1 MAVRRVADGRRGIVA
16 ARLGGYGLGMHDD
29 SVPTAARPRP
39 GARLVR
45 VWTAAAILYVAAAGW
60 FSVAPI
66 RAALAQ
72 ADGPAPA
79 LAPLPASWKGP
90 LPDAP
95 DSPTVKVAKTVAKQA
110 AITFAPPFLVLWFG
124 WDVWFAARG
133 FLATREKGS
142 AE

>member
-1 MAVRRVADGRRGIVA
+1 
-16 ARLGGYGLGMHDD
+16 MHDD
-29 SVPTAARPRP
+29 SIPTADRPRP
-39 GARLVR
+39 GARLIR

-60 FSVAPI
+60 LSVAPI

-79 LAPLPASWKGP
+79 SASIPASWKGP

-95 DSPTVKVAKTVAKQA
+95 DSPAVKVAKTVAKQA

-133 FLATREKGS
+133 FLS
-142 AE
+142 AGGKAPGE